1 MRPRIRAFYHLGIIG
16 LLLTTVF
23 ACKKKEIYP
32 ETPSIEYKS
41 YRFLS
46 DQSGL
51 DSLLILQFSFK
62 DGDGDLGLSQAD
74 TLAPFNPVIDST
86 GKSINPYYNNIH
98 IEYRE
103 KYLGVFNFVTNPF
116 NVFDTLTYA
125 YRFESITPDGR
136 HKAIRG
142 DVEVSIG
149 PSYYPNAQDT
159 TIYRFYIYDRALHK
173 SNIAETPP
181 IVWIRR

>member
-1 MRPRIRAFYHLGIIG
+1 MGILSI
-16 LLLTTVF
+16 LFPSLQ

-46 DQSGL
+46 TQAGI
-51 DSLLILQFSFK
+51 DSLLILTFSFK
-62 DGDGDLGLSQAD
+62 DGDGDLGLSQGD
-74 TLAPFNPVIDST
+74 TLAPFNAVIDST

-98 IEYRE
+98 FEYQE
-103 KYLGVFNFVTNPF
+103 KYQGVFNYVTNPF
-116 NVFDTLTYA
+116 NVYDTLTYA

-142 DVEVSIG
+142 DIEVTIG

-159 TIYRFYIYDRALHK
+159 TFYRFYIYDRALHK
-173 SNIAETPP
+173 SNIVETPS
-181 IVWIRR
+181 IVWKRS